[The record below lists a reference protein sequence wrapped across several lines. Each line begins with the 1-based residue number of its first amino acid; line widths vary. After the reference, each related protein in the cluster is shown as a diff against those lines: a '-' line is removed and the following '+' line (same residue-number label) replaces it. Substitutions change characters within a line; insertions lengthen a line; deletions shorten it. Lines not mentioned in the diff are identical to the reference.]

1 MYIDLIKLKPNKKE
15 IFSFPVALWDFL
27 WSVGKSFLPKVQ
39 ESHNS
44 FWVGGFWHE
53 SIELLETTIL
63 FVYKI
68 VYMYIIKLKPN
79 KKEIFSFPVASWD
92 FLWSVGKKN
101 YQKSKSP
108 IILFG
113 SGGFWHESI
122 ELLETTILLF
132 NRSQWLDMTRIFSFP
147 VALWGRSGKN
157 FQKSQ
162 ILFGSGVF
170 DMSRSSYWK
179 RQYFLFNRPQW
190 LDMH

>member
-1 MYIDLIKLKPNKKE
+1 MIKKLTVYKIVYMYIDLIKLKPNKKE

-113 SGGFWHESI
+113 SGGF
-122 ELLETTILLF
+122 
-132 NRSQWLDMTRIFSFP
+132 
-147 VALWGRSGKN
+147 
-157 FQKSQ
+157 
-162 ILFGSGVF
+162 
-170 DMSRSSYWK
+170 DMSRLSYWK
-179 RQYFLFNRPQW
+179 RQYFCLTGLNDWTW
-190 LDMH
+190 LEYFHFQ